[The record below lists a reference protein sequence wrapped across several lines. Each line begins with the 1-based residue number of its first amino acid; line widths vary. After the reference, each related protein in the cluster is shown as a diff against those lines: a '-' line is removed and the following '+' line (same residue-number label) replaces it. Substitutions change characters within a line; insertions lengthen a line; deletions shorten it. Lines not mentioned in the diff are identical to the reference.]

1 MEIEFSKLEN
11 DRQQL
16 NLINNEQERYLFIFF
31 ELLYFKYILS
41 FI

>member
-16 NLINNEQERYLFIFF
+16 NLINNEQERYLFIYF